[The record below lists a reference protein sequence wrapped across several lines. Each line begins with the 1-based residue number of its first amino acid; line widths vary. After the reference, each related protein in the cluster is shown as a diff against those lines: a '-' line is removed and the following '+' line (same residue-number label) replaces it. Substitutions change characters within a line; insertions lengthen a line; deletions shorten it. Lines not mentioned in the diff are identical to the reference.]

1 MNAKNH
7 YWEFNTKEN
16 TYELY
21 YTRFF
26 KRELIATIKNNA
38 LSQEPILSGDY
49 ECVFGRML
57 NFNCI
62 DLKSTSIE
70 EAKNEAE
77 ALIVCG
83 LNKKNEILHYG
94 IQVNE
99 MVIEDFKGEKMNS
112 KQVKELGQIQ

>member
-49 ECVFGRML
+49 ECVFGRIL
-57 NFNCI
+57 NFNCVN
-62 DLKSTSIE
+62 LKSTSIE
-70 EAKNEAE
+70 EAQNEVE
-77 ALIVCG
+77 VLIVHG
-83 LNKKNEILHYG
+83 LNKKNDILYYD

-99 MVIEDFKGEKMNS
+99 MVIKDFKKEKKGIVNNR
-112 KQVKELGQIQ
+112 KN

>member
-1 MNAKNH
+1 MNAKKH

-16 TYELY
+16 AYELY

-57 NFNCI
+57 NFNCV

-70 EAKNEAE
+70 EAQNEVE
-77 ALIVCG
+77 ALIVHG
-83 LNKKNEILHYG
+83 LNKKNEILHDD

-99 MVIEDFKGEKMNS
+99 MVIEDFKREKKMNS
-112 KQVKELGQIQ
+112 K

>member
-1 MNAKNH
+1 MNTKNY
-7 YWEFNTKEN
+7 YWEFNTNKN
-16 TYELY
+16 IYELY

-26 KRELIATIKNNA
+26 KRDLIATIKNNA

-49 ECVFGRML
+49 KCVFGRML

-70 EAKNEAE
+70 EAQNEVE
-77 ALIVCG
+77 ALIVHG
-83 LNKKNEILHYG
+83 LNKKNDILYYD

-99 MVIEDFKGEKMNS
+99 MVIKDFKEEKN
-112 KQVKELGQIQ
+112 E